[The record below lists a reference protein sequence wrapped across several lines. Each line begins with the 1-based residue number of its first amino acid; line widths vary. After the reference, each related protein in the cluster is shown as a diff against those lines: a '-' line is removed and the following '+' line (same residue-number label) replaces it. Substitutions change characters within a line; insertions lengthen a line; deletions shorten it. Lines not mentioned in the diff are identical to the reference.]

1 MHNTGS
7 SKTLYGSFVAISTF
21 HSGGMTL
28 FDRQHMKQTVDAKVG
43 RQVLQ
48 VSTARDSTF
57 SSTLWACIDIMTYHG
72 GRSFVEC
79 RLSSEDKSCVNMAA
93 VLDLRMWS
101 CTQNREFL
109 HGDCSARFWYPW
121 FKTIEG
127 GKTNWLSKWKQQ
139 PLIMEPCDIKIPSLS
154 DC

>member
-1 MHNTGS
+1 MFFIS
-7 SKTLYGSFVAISTF
+7 SDYVVRSDTVVTPESTTREAVQTLYGSFVAISTF

-57 SSTLWACIDIMTYHG
+57 SSTLWACNDIMTYHG

-79 RLSSEDKSCVNMAA
+79 RLSSEDKSCVNVAA
-93 VLDLRMWS
+93 VLDL
-101 CTQNREFL
+101 
-109 HGDCSARFWYPW
+109 
-121 FKTIEG
+121 
-127 GKTNWLSKWKQQ
+127 
-139 PLIMEPCDIKIPSLS
+139 
-154 DC
+154 